1 MSSERTREALVAAL
15 DPDPSPSPALG
26 DRLAAVLVLLIEAPE
41 PSLLFTERARSLS
54 RHPGEVSFP
63 GGLAD
68 PEDED
73 LAATALRETHEEIG
87 IEPDTVDLLGALPAV
102 HTFVSGVLVAPF
114 VATVPALPVLHV
126 APAEIDRVVTVP
138 VRMLDGV
145 EESRELHREG
155 GRIWR
160 GWWYETPDVTV
171 WGATGF
177 MVHALLELMRRETPW
192 LTPSRRRIES

>member
-1 MSSERTREALVAAL
+1 
-15 DPDPSPSPALG
+15 
-26 DRLAAVLVLLIEAPE
+26 
-41 PSLLFTERARSLS
+41 
-54 RHPGEVSFP
+54 
-63 GGLAD
+63 
-68 PEDED
+68 
-73 LAATALRETHEEIG
+73 
-87 IEPDTVDLLGALPAV
+87 
-102 HTFVSGVLVAPF
+102 
-114 VATVPALPVLHV
+114 VLHV

-138 VRMLDGV
+138 VRTLDRV